1 MLRQLFKEDQ
11 MWIVQGL
18 IVLFSQLC
26 LKAIRKINND
36 VTFVSYSVPILWHQI
51 KTIISFSYSK
61 VLKRSFQKVQKYDQ
75 W

>member
-18 IVLFSQLC
+18 IMLFSQLC